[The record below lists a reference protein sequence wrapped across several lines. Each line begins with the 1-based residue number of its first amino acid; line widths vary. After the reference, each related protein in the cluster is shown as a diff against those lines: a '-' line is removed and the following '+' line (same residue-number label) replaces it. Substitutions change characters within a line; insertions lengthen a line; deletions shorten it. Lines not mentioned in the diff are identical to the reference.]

1 MRGGAQVSLLVRMI
15 TFYSLLTYTSR
26 SNCASLSTPLMHT
39 FACLLAVA
47 ARHLCSWKGSHAR
60 SGV

>member
-47 ARHLCSWKGSHAR
+47 AIHPL
-60 SGV
+60 